1 VITKRVLVLLI
12 LGLAWISTN
21 DAYSQIEIRYINSI
35 KIMSEVKDA
44 VDVQKKL
51 QDLQQKY
58 TAELQGMQQDLQQK
72 QKDFEAKQ
80 LVLSEDNKKIK
91 IKELQ
96 DLAQDIQK
104 YQYEKFG
111 QQGEFYKK
119 SQELQQPIIDKIN
132 MVMQRIAIE
141 KSYDFILDAAS
152 DGVVFAKDIYDIS
165 NMVIE
170 ELNRQSGPG
179 IK

>member
-1 VITKRVLVLLI
+1 MLMIVFTAFVFMGFSR
-12 LGLAWISTN
+12 AS
-21 DAYSQIEIRYINSI
+21 AQMEIRYINSM
-35 KIMSEVKDA
+35 KIMSEVKEA
-44 VDVQKKL
+44 VEVQKKL

-58 TAELQGMQQDLQQK
+58 GMELQQMQQDLQQK

-80 LVLSEDNKKIK
+80 LVLSEENKKEK
-91 IKELQ
+91 MKELQ
-96 DLAQDIQK
+96 DLAANIQK
-104 YQYEKFG
+104 FQYEKFG
-111 QQGEFYKK
+111 QGGEFYKK

-141 KSYDFILDAAS
+141 KGYDYILDAAS

-170 ELNRQSGPG
+170 ELNKTSSTGL
-179 IK
+179 KK